1 MTETPDSSLFA
12 SPLHVI
18 NVGADLFA
26 DAIAAQG
33 AQVTRVT
40 WQPAPGNSDAA
51 LSVLLDDPRVD
62 QANQEAAQRMIAARP
77 RLVDVRPAGEGIPGM
92 HKHLLLHAGP
102 PLTWGPMSG
111 PLRGAIIGGLIYE
124 GLAPDPATPDQLTAR
139 GNNTF

>member
-12 SPLHVI
+12 SPLHII

-26 DAIAAQG
+26 DAIDSQG

-40 WQPAPGNSDAA
+40 WQPSPGNSDAA

-77 RLVDVRPAGEGIPGM
+77 RLVDVRPAGQGIPGLD
-92 HKHLLLHAGP
+92 KHPLLPAGPPITVERHAGP
-102 PLTWGPMSG
+102 P
-111 PLRGAIIGGLIYE
+111 RGAR
-124 GLAPDPATPDQLTAR
+124 LAAQSCVW
-139 GNNTF
+139 

>member
-18 NVGADLFA
+18 NIGADLFA
-26 DAIAAQG
+26 DAIDSQG
-33 AQVTRVT
+33 AHVTRVT
-40 WQPAPGNSDAA
+40 WQPSPGNSDAA

-102 PLTWGPMSG
+102 PITWERMAG
-111 PLRGAIIGGLIYE
+111 PLRGAVIRALLYE
-124 GLAPDPATPDQLTAR
+124 RLAPDPATAQ
-139 GNNTF
+139 